1 MMEQGNGP
9 LAEAQDILRA
19 WRIAPLSLA
28 AKGNDIL
35 VTTEAGSRLLKAYP
49 QGVGQGFR
57 CHMAM
62 EYSVERGFYGLPRHI
77 LNRSGKPLTVY
88 RDSCYG
94 LQDIWE
100 AKPIDWQNNQ
110 DIFRLGQ
117 AMGQVH
123 TAMAGFHEAY
133 LEQSEENWLT
143 RAMEMAE
150 TWLAGKEKIPKELTP
165 EWERLCLSLGRLVT
179 QLGERE
185 DVLMEIEAVMPFI
198 HNGFTGKDILLLPGG
213 EVWVGGWEHW
223 QGGNSLADLCA
234 VLHKIAWQRNWD
246 PRAMEA
252 LLAGYRQKGVFRSDM
267 AAVVCAWSAM
277 PFAALDLLARCEEDT
292 EQLPSATE
300 WQPIFALQQQK
311 EQVYGQVADWTRNYW
326 RGGDF

>member
-1 MMEQGNGP
+1 MEQDNRR

-19 WRIAPLSLA
+19 WRIAPLSLSGR
-28 AKGNDIL
+28 GNDIL
-35 VTTEAGSRLLKAYP
+35 VTTETGTRLLKVYP
-49 QGVGQGFR
+49 QGISQGFR

-62 EYSVERGFYGLPRHI
+62 EYSVERGFYALPRHI

-88 RDSCYG
+88 GNSCYG

-100 AKPIDWQNNQ
+100 TKPIDWQNNQ

-117 AMGQVH
+117 TMGQVH

-133 LEQSEENWLT
+133 LEQPEKNWLT

-150 TWLAGKEKIPKELTP
+150 TWLTGKEKIPAELMP
-165 EWERLCLSLGRLVT
+165 EWERLCLSLGKLVT
-179 QLGERE
+179 RLGERE
-185 DVLMEIEAVMPFI
+185 EVLMEIEAVMPFI

-246 PRAMEA
+246 PRAMET
-252 LLAGYRQKGVFRSDM
+252 LFAGYRLKGVFRSDM

-277 PFAALDLLARCEEDT
+277 PFAALDLLARCGKD
-292 EQLPSATE
+292 QANLPSAEE
-300 WQPIFALQQQK
+300 WQPIFALQKKK

-326 RGGDF
+326 RGGDL